1 MARPRSALA
10 HQKVLE
16 ASIGLFAERGI
27 DSTSMDAICEASG
40 VSKATLYKHWPD
52 KDALCMEVLTHLHGL
67 DEAMPEFD
75 SGDIRADLI
84 AQLRYEPAADRREM
98 RSRLLPHLMAYAA
111 RHREFGDQWRLRVIE
126 RPRKQLRRILERGI
140 RDGALSPDT
149 DIEVGMALLLGPML
163 YRKIFASGF
172 GANLPKDF
180 DRHVVDAFWAKY
192 ARKRRAARRRVTN
205 T

>member
-1 MARPRSALA
+1 MARSRSALA
-10 HQKVLE
+10 HEKVLE
-16 ASIGLFAERGI
+16 ASIALFAERGI
-27 DSTSMDAICEASG
+27 DATSMDAICEASG
-40 VSKATLYKHWPD
+40 VSKATVYKHWPD

-67 DEAMPEFD
+67 DEPMPVFD

-111 RHREFGDQWRLRVIE
+111 GHREFGDQWRGRVIE

-149 DIEVGMALLLGPML
+149 DIEVGMALLLGADVISQDF
-163 YRKIFASGF
+163 RQWFRSQASQG
-172 GANLPKDF
+172 L
-180 DRHVVDAFWAKY
+180 
-192 ARKRRAARRRVTN
+192 
-205 T
+205 